1 MSEYICKIATIEEME
16 QNWNYLIEIHPNNN
30 AWKIYKEEAIKN
42 MKEKNTIV
50 YYGILN
56 GTIISE
62 ATAFISNVNVQ
73 NSDGLVDDDTTYLSA
88 FRTREEYQG
97 KGYFSKLYN
106 FMENDLKSRG
116 YSRLTLGVEPC
127 ETTNIKIYFN
137 YGFKNYIKTAYEI
150 YPAKNE
156 NEEPE
161 KILVNYYSKDLNEN
175 ICKNLGKGKII
186 AICGKIAS
194 GKTYYANTIKEKENA
209 VILNTDELT
218 YSMFDNEQGEKYTEL
233 AERANEYLS
242 KKAVEIA
249 KAGCNVILDW
259 GFWNK
264 IIRKN
269 TTEYFNRKNI
279 NIEWHYIDIDDLSWE
294 ENIKE
299 RNKKI
304 ENSENK
310 TDFYVTDGL
319 KQKLLENW
327 ETPSNEEI
335 DVWYCFERN
344 K

>member
-1 MSEYICKIATIEEME
+1 M
-16 QNWNYLIEIHPNNN
+16 L
-30 AWKIYKEEAIKN
+30 
-42 MKEKNTIV
+42 
-50 YYGILN
+50 
-56 GTIISE
+56 
-62 ATAFISNVNVQ
+62 
-73 NSDGLVDDDTTYLSA
+73 
-88 FRTREEYQG
+88 
-97 KGYFSKLYN
+97 
-106 FMENDLKSRG
+106 
-116 YSRLTLGVEPC
+116 
-127 ETTNIKIYFN
+127 IYFK
-137 YGFKNYIKTAYEI
+137 YGFTNFIKAVHEKE
-150 YPAKNE
+150 PAQNE
-156 NEEPE
+156 NEEPRDV
-161 KILVNYYSKDLNEN
+161 LVDYYLKNLNN
-175 ICKNLGKGKII
+175 SISKNLGRGKII

-194 GKTYYANTIKEKENA
+194 GISYYANTIKEKENA

-218 YSMFDNEQGEKYTEL
+218 YAMFDNEQGEKFTEL
-233 AERANEYLS
+233 AKRANDYLL

-249 KAGCNVILDW
+249 KVGCNVILDW

-304 ENSENK
+304 ENGENK

-327 ETPSNEEI
+327 ETPNKEEI
-335 DVWYCFERN
+335 DIWYSFIRN